1 MKALKEG
8 PMHVRMMYMVMIW
21 LDLEQMDLL
30 LEIRPRARHLK
41 ELEVELESLIW
52 SRWRSIE
59 EWLKIGSSE

>member
-1 MKALKEG
+1 
-8 PMHVRMMYMVMIW
+8 MVMIW